1 MSVDTQNTPRTE
13 LVNLVR
19 LSIGLRRGVPE
30 HLLCN
35 VAPHIGTDGL
45 TCVQELATYLDTE
58 DGLHSELAE
67 QLSVVI
73 DTIRAAIIEG
83 TRQERIQIPPQRL
96 IGCKRAYD
104 THPVRSEA
112 AEALITALPQIVAFH
127 SAVRQ
132 ALDLAEALRVSMQMI
147 APDGVNQ

>member
-1 MSVDTQNTPRTE
+1 MSVDSQNTPRTE
-13 LVNLVR
+13 LVSLVR
-19 LSIGLRRGVPE
+19 FAIGLRRGMPE

-35 VAPHIGTDGL
+35 VAPHISTDGL

-58 DGLHSELAE
+58 DGLHSELTE
-67 QLSVVI
+67 QLGVVI

-83 TRQERIQIPPQRL
+83 TRQERVQIPPERL
-96 IGCKRAYD
+96 IGCKLAYD
-104 THPVRSEA
+104 TQHVRSEA
-112 AEALITALPQIVAFH
+112 AEALITALPQVVAFH

-147 APDGVNQ
+147 APDGINQ

>member
-19 LSIGLRRGVPE
+19 LSIGLRRGMSE

-35 VAPHIGTDGL
+35 VAPHISTDGL
-45 TCVQELATYLDTE
+45 MCVKELATYLDTA
-58 DGLHSELAE
+58 DGLHPELAE
-67 QLSVVI
+67 QLGVVI
-73 DTIRAAIIEG
+73 DTIRATITAG

-96 IGCKRAYD
+96 IGCKLAYD

-112 AEALITALPQIVAFH
+112 AEALFTALPQIVAFH

-132 ALDLAEALRVSMQMI
+132 AIDLAEALRVSMQMI
-147 APDGVNQ
+147 APDGINQ

>member
-1 MSVDTQNTPRTE
+1 MSVDTPNTPRTE

-19 LSIGLRRGVPE
+19 LSIGLRRGMRE

-45 TCVQELATYLDTE
+45 TCVQELAKYLDTE

-67 QLSVVI
+67 QLGVVI
-73 DTIRAAIIEG
+73 DTIRATIIAG

-96 IGCKRAYD
+96 IGCKLAYD

-112 AEALITALPQIVAFH
+112 AEALVTALPQIVAFH

-132 ALDLAEALRVSMQMI
+132 ALDLAEALRVSIQII
-147 APDGVNQ
+147 APDGTN

>member
-13 LVNLVR
+13 LVSLVR
-19 LSIGLRRGVPE
+19 FVIGLRRGLPA

-58 DGLHSELAE
+58 DSLHSELAE

-73 DTIRAAIIEG
+73 DTIRATITAG
-83 TRQERIQIPPQRL
+83 TRQERIQIPPHRL
-96 IGCKRAYD
+96 IGCKLAYD

-112 AEALITALPQIVAFH
+112 AEALFTALPQIVAFH

-147 APDGVNQ
+147 APDGINQ

>member
-1 MSVDTQNTPRTE
+1 MSVDSQNTPRTE

-19 LSIGLRRGVPE
+19 LSIGLRRGMSE

-35 VAPHIGTDGL
+35 VAPHIATDCL
-45 TCVQELATYLDTE
+45 TNVQELATYLDNE

-73 DTIRAAIIEG
+73 DTIRATITAG
-83 TRQERIQIPPQRL
+83 TRQERVQIPPERL
-96 IGCKRAYD
+96 IGCKLAYD
-104 THPVRSEA
+104 THPVRNEA
-112 AEALITALPQIVAFH
+112 AEALFTALPQIVAFH

-132 ALDLAEALRVSMQMI
+132 ALDLAEALHVSMQMI
-147 APDGVNQ
+147 APDGINQ

>member
-1 MSVDTQNTPRTE
+1 MPA
-13 LVNLVR
+13 
-19 LSIGLRRGVPE
+19 

-45 TCVQELATYLDTE
+45 TCVQELATHLDTE
-58 DGLHSELAE
+58 DSLHSELAE

-73 DTIRAAIIEG
+73 DTIRATITAG
-83 TRQERIQIPPQRL
+83 TRQERIQIPPHRL
-96 IGCKRAYD
+96 IGCKLAYD

-112 AEALITALPQIVAFH
+112 AEALFTALPQIVAFH

-147 APDGVNQ
+147 APDCINQ

>member
-13 LVNLVR
+13 LVNLLR
-19 LSIGLRRGVPE
+19 FAIGLRCGMPE

-35 VAPHIGTDGL
+35 IVPHIGTDGL
-45 TCVQELATYLDTE
+45 TCVQELATYLDIE
-58 DGLHSELAE
+58 DGLHSELAD
-67 QLSVVI
+67 QLGVVV
-73 DTIRAAIIEG
+73 DTIRAAIIAG
-83 TRQERIQIPPQRL
+83 TRQERVQIPSERL
-96 IGCKRAYD
+96 IGCKLAYD
-104 THPVRSEA
+104 TQHVRSEA

-147 APDGVNQ
+147 APDGINQ